1 MFYILTK
8 VFYTIL
14 EIIKSKRNIQNI
26 RLFLYFTPYSEIIRR
41 EETEFKIKSAAFCMH
56 RKGAKLTQASFDSL
70 RFLKLTSHLGL
81 ENLWIR
87 ENLQTKFQA

>member
-26 RLFLYFTPYSEIIRR
+26 RIFLYFTPYSEIIRR
-41 EETEFKIKSAAFCMH
+41 EEIESKIKSAAFCMH
-56 RKGAKLTQASFDSL
+56 RKGAKTNSGIF
-70 RFLKLTSHLGL
+70 
-81 ENLWIR
+81 W
-87 ENLQTKFQA
+87 